1 MEAKSLFALL
11 MVLAVVS
18 FIGFVV
24 ENVWLAATK
33 GYMDNRNAFFPFLM
47 GYGIAI
53 LLIHIIVGTPKKLWL
68 FGKVLAIKSMV
79 ARKILFLVAAI
90 LCVCVGE
97 IILGTLV
104 EKFCHFSWWDYSR
117 LPLHITKYT
126 SIPTSIAFGLL
137 ISVFM
142 EYCFEPLYWFF
153 MEWKEPMLSFWAI
166 SITALMTW
174 DFVYHGIKM
183 YQQHGIVKRWRIDTT
198 SWRVYRRLHEV
209 DVVTE

>member
-68 FGKVLAIKSMV
+68 FGKENIVFIG
-79 ARKILFLVAAI
+79 RYT
-90 LCVCVGE
+90 LCLC
-97 IILGTLV
+97 
-104 EKFCHFSWWDYSR
+104 R
-117 LPLHITKYT
+117 
-126 SIPTSIAFGLL
+126 
-137 ISVFM
+137 
-142 EYCFEPLYWFF
+142 
-153 MEWKEPMLSFWAI
+153 
-166 SITALMTW
+166 
-174 DFVYHGIKM
+174 
-183 YQQHGIVKRWRIDTT
+183 
-198 SWRVYRRLHEV
+198 
-209 DVVTE
+209 